1 LKVLE
6 KNLITAISGSAS
18 ANPAAYV
25 VTNVLDDKPNFPYI
39 GFAFSLTITVTIS
52 AGVNCFFIAGGLY
65 DSASISVAASP
76 ASSGTINLNT
86 SQYSSSNLL
95 LENSRLL
102 MPPEWVDLTVSGTSI
117 TRVDTGSNLA
127 AGTITVT
134 LATSVDRR
142 SGVSGNDI
150 ASWSRTSANTGRFL
164 DSSGDPV
171 NLKDHQNIMVGSIVT
186 RSTTGY
192 AVDKIIGDGT
202 QTTDILL
209 SGDPATGAI
218 TAIQNPIKVGIIR
231 AGTALSVENPTI
243 GLNQGFRDFSDR
255 VPLANGGYMETPKN
269 MIKTYSVNSIMTDA
283 NAKSFEGFYRSFRSK
298 PFPALV
304 LDGMAAG
311 QNEDTKA
318 TGFFYFR
325 NPPRF
330 DYLNHSG
337 SVSSIDFNLNEV
349 I

>member
-1 LKVLE
+1 MKVLE
-6 KNLITAISGSAS
+6 KNLITAISGSAT

-25 VTNVLDDKPNFPYI
+25 VTNVLDDKPDFPYI

-95 LENSRLL
+95 LENTRLL
-102 MPPEWVDLTVSGTSI
+102 LPPEWVDLTADGSSI

-150 ASWSRTSANTGRFL
+150 ASWSRTSANTGHFL
-164 DSSGDPV
+164 DSSGDPI
-171 NLKDHQNIMVGSIVT
+171 NLKDHQNIMVGSIVS
-186 RSTTGY
+186 RSSAY

-202 QTTDILL
+202 QTTDIVL
-209 SGDPATGAI
+209 SGDAATGTI

-243 GLNQGFRDFSDR
+243 GLGQGFRDFSDR
-255 VPLANGGYMETPKN
+255 VPLANGGYMQTPKN

-283 NAKSFEGFYRSFRSK
+283 KAKSFEGFYRSFRSK

-311 QNEDTKA
+311 QNEDTK
-318 TGFFYFR
+318 TSGFFYFR

>member
-1 LKVLE
+1 ME